1 MKRHLALMV
10 AGVFALSSLYGCAP
24 SSTTVSADAAAETSA
39 ATQSSDETMEPTL
52 TGTVVANSGTEIVV
66 QADYPES
73 KMKDG
78 KNIQDFY
85 TLKYDENVLKTVID
99 GEQKLIGFREVEVGK
114 KVGFGWESETED
126 YNNSEVTPTSIW
138 YLE

>member
-1 MKRHLALMV
+1 MV